1 MILATVA
8 DVIRD
13 GTEQERSEKSREN
26 HCGGVVHAETF
37 RL

>member
-1 MILATVA
+1 MILATVT

-13 GTEQERSEKSREN
+13 GTKQERSEKSRDN
-26 HCGGVVHAETF
+26 HCGGVVHADTF